1 MAKRTEGPFFKPVSS
16 HPDFPKMEKELLSH
30 WYRAGI
36 VKKYL
41 TKNNKSRKLFRFLDG
56 PITAN
61 NPMGV
66 HHAWG
71 RTYKDLWQRYKNMQ
85 GYRQRFQNGFDA
97 QGLWVEVN
105 VERELKLKS
114 KHDIENLVPG
124 DKFRSIARFVEACKE
139 RVNHF
144 VKVQTLQSKRLGY
157 FMDWDNSYITYSPE
171 NNYMIWNFLKR
182 CHERGLVYE
191 GLDAVPWC
199 PRCATAISNHEIL
212 TEGYRELTHTAVTLK
227 YPIAGRVREYL
238 LVWTTT
244 PWTLP
249 ANVAIAVNPK
259 IIYSR
264 VKVGRDLP
272 AQAGIYYIAR
282 DRIVPV
288 LGRDVEVLEE
298 LTGDRL
304 LNISYKGP
312 FDNLPAVDSARRE
325 NPRTFHKTIDGG
337 ELVTSEEGTGLV
349 HIAPG
354 AGHEDFVLGRKFEL
368 PTIMVI
374 DEQAHFIDGFAFL
387 TGRRAADARPIINY
401 LKKEKPEGSKMGWL
415 VKQEEYSHRYP
426 VCWRCETEL
435 VFRAVPE
442 WYIAMDPIR
451 EKMAEMAK
459 KITWI
464 PEFAKERELDWIRNM
479 GDWLISKK
487 RYWGL
492 ALPIWRC
499 SACGWFT
506 VIAGKEELKE
516 RAVEGWEKFSGH
528 SPHRPWI
535 DEVKVTCERCS
546 ERASR
551 IPDVGNPWLDA
562 GIVPFSTL
570 IDPRSKKVSYMTDK
584 KYWQEWFPADFI
596 TESFPG
602 QFKGWF
608 YSLLAMSAVLENV
621 QPFKTVLGFATLFG
635 EDGRPMHKSW
645 GNAVEFGE
653 GADKIGV
660 DVMRWMYAKAS
671 PAQNLLFGYTLAD
684 ETRRNFHLPL
694 WNVYNFF
701 VTYANFDKWSPRG
714 ARVPKVPRV
723 SSILDKWI
731 LARLKEMAYNVGQ
744 SLDKYDAQ
752 TASSEIERF
761 VDDLS
766 TWYIRRSRSRVGPSN
781 TDTTDKEEF
790 YPTTYFVLVTLSQ
803 LLAPFLPYLSEFIF
817 TYLTHEESVHLTQWP
832 DTPAPDTREIELI
845 ATMHE
850 LREAA
855 QVGHAMRKTAGIKVR
870 QPLNRATV
878 GAPSKSPTRPF
889 LTLLGEELNVKEVV
903 WKKKRVQKAVVTL
916 NTRITPVLVEEGE
929 ARELVR
935 RIQEERRRLGLG
947 LTERVR
953 VTVPHIPTDKKL
965 FNWIK
970 AKTLAQDLS
979 QGDEFIVTKME

>member
-1 MAKRTEGPFFKPVSS
+1 
-16 HPDFPKMEKELLSH
+16 
-30 WYRAGI
+30 
-36 VKKYL
+36 
-41 TKNNKSRKLFRFLDG
+41 
-56 PITAN
+56 
-61 NPMGV
+61 
-66 HHAWG
+66 
-71 RTYKDLWQRYKNMQ
+71 
-85 GYRQRFQNGFDA
+85 
-97 QGLWVEVN
+97 
-105 VERELKLKS
+105 
-114 KHDIENLVPG
+114 
-124 DKFRSIARFVEACKE
+124 
-139 RVNHF
+139 
-144 VKVQTLQSKRLGY
+144 
-157 FMDWDNSYITYSPE
+157 
-171 NNYMIWNFLKR
+171 
-182 CHERGLVYE
+182 
-191 GLDAVPWC
+191 
-199 PRCATAISNHEIL
+199 
-212 TEGYRELTHTAVTLK
+212 
-227 YPIAGRVREYL
+227 
-238 LVWTTT
+238 
-244 PWTLP
+244 
-249 ANVAIAVNPK
+249 
-259 IIYSR
+259 
-264 VKVGRDLP
+264 
-272 AQAGIYYIAR
+272 IAR
-282 DRIVPV
+282 DRIVSV

-298 LTGDRL
+298 VTGDRL

-312 FDNLPAVDSARRE
+312 FDSLPAVDSARRE
-325 NPRTFHKTIDGG
+325 KPRTFHKTIDGG

-368 PTIMVI
+368 STIIAI
-374 DEQAHFIDGFAFL
+374 DEQAHFIDGFGFL
-387 TGRRAADARPIINY
+387 TGRAAADSRPIINY
-401 LKKEKPEGSKMGWL
+401 LKKEKPEVSMIGWL
-415 VKQEEYSHRYP
+415 VKQEQYTHRYP

-451 EKMAEMAK
+451 NKMAEITK
-459 KITWI
+459 EITWI
-464 PEFAKERELDWIRNM
+464 PEFARERELDWIRNM

-516 RAVEGWEKFSGH
+516 KAVEGWEKFSGH

-535 DEVKVTCERCS
+535 DEVKVICEKCG

-570 IDPRSKKVSYMTDK
+570 IDPKSKKVSYMTDK

-621 QPFKTVLGFATLFG
+621 QPFKTVLGHGTVLD
-635 EDGRPMHKSW
+635 EKGREMHKSW
-645 GNAVEFGE
+645 GNAIEFNE
-653 GADKIGV
+653 GADKMGA

-684 ETRRNFHLPL
+684 QTRRNFHLPL

-701 VTYANFDKWSPRG
+701 VTYANFDGWR
-714 ARVPKVPRV
+714 PKSV
-723 SSILDKWI
+723 SSIKYQVSSNILDKWI
-731 LARLKEMAYNVGQ
+731 LVRIKQVVQIVTE

-766 TWYIRRSRSRVGPSN
+766 TWYIRRSRERVGPSN

-790 YPTTYFVLVTLSQ
+790 YRTTYFVLVTLSQ

-817 TYLTHEESVHLTQWP
+817 TYLTHEESVHLTKWP
-832 DTPAPDTREIELI
+832 ETPAPDTREFELI
-845 ATMHE
+845 VTMQQ
-850 LREAA
+850 LREAV
-855 QVGHAMRKTAGIKVR
+855 QVGPSIRKTTGIKLR
-870 QPLNRATV
+870 QPLKQATV

-889 LTLLGEELNVKEVV
+889 LTLLAEELNVKEVV

-916 NTRITPVLVEEGE
+916 NTRITPTLVEEGE

-947 LTERVR
+947 LADSVR
-953 VTVPHIPTDKKL
+953 VTVPHIPKDKKL

-979 QGDEFIVTKME
+979 QGDEFLVTKI